1 MTSSDLTLFSNAEG
15 EMLQISEPGVQKGE
29 HTSLSILLDKVN
41 WHDLNMMGQIA
52 EARSFR
58 KASLR
63 LGVAVNTVRTRLGR
77 LEKAMGTVLFAR
89 SRKGLQIT
97 QEGRAVLRV
106 LRDMR
111 TLGTCLPEG
120 RGNHILAK
128 DGEVRVCASEGVGT
142 FWLTPR
148 LPLLKQNLPE
158 YVVALEC
165 SPNQSRVTLDGYDVA
180 VGFKKPD
187 DLEAVCAKI
196 ATLHFMLFASD
207 EYLREHGVPASFDD
221 VAGHVFVQQESPGM
235 VPESIR
241 HYLGEAALQKLL
253 AFKFNSSFSHYWA
266 VVSGIGIAAM
276 PTYARIITR
285 RVRPID
291 IPFQMRFELWMSYRR
306 EARNSEPVRK
316 VVDWLRKSFD
326 PVLYPWFADHFVH
339 PNAFTDGYGDG
350 LVIPL
355 FDQMTGAY

>member
-1 MTSSDLTLFSNAEG
+1 
-15 EMLQISEPGVQKGE
+15 
-29 HTSLSILLDKVN
+29 
-41 WHDLNMMGQIA
+41 
-52 EARSFR
+52 
-58 KASLR
+58 
-63 LGVAVNTVRTRLGR
+63 
-77 LEKAMGTVLFAR
+77 
-89 SRKGLQIT
+89 
-97 QEGRAVLRV
+97 
-106 LRDMR
+106 
-111 TLGTCLPEG
+111 
-120 RGNHILAK
+120 
-128 DGEVRVCASEGVGT
+128 
-142 FWLTPR
+142 
-148 LPLLKQNLPE
+148 
-158 YVVALEC
+158 
-165 SPNQSRVTLDGYDVA
+165 
-180 VGFKKPD
+180 
-187 DLEAVCAKI
+187 
-196 ATLHFMLFASD
+196 
-207 EYLREHGVPASFDD
+207 